1 MIKMKITIGHIYPD
15 LLNLYGDRGNIT
27 TLKRRLELRD
37 IETEIKTYAT
47 DDIIDFENLDIVI
60 LGGGS
65 DRDIK
70 IANEKLLDQKD
81 AILSYVEN
89 NGCLLALCN
98 GFNILGNEFEI
109 NNEKITGLGILDI
122 STSQSNKRLIGNII
136 IDCKC
141 INHTVVGFENHSSI
155 TFINN
160 YNPLG
165 IVKYGYGNNET
176 DKKEGIIY
184 KNTIATNLHGPLLPK
199 NPLLADF
206 IIKNA
211 LTKKYGNV
219 SLKELDDTLENK
231 AHDYIINRFIK

>member
-1 MIKMKITIGHIYPD
+1 MKIIIGHIYPD
-15 LLNLYGDRGNIT
+15 LLNLYGDRGNIC
-27 TLKRRLELRD
+27 TLKRRLKLRGV
-37 IETEIKTYAT
+37 ETEVKTYGT

-70 IANEKLLDQKD
+70 IANEKLLSQKD
-81 AILSYVEN
+81 KLLSYVEN

-98 GFNILGNEFEI
+98 GFHILGNEFET
-109 NNEKITGLGILDI
+109 NGKKIQGLGIFNI
-122 STSQSNKRLIGNII
+122 STAECSKRLIGNII
-136 IDCKC
+136 IDCEC
-141 INHTVVGFENHSSI
+141 INHTVVGFENHSGI
-155 TFINN
+155 TSINN
-160 YNPLG
+160 YKALG
-165 IVKYGYGNNET
+165 KVKFGYGSNET

-211 LTKKYGNV
+211 LTKKYGAV
-219 SLKELDDTLENK
+219 HLDELDDTLENN
-231 AHDYIINRFIK
+231 AHNYIVNRFLK